1 MEETIMRNATLT
13 DLVEMLKDQHA
24 RKIDLVASASQLRID
39 SSGDLVVKGAPV
51 IVDEDGVTDPNGV
64 YRASDVFDEGLSAK
78 LNIPRAYLRRM
89 RDGAPDLLAANVNGW
104 LQGRTVRR
112 PGQDPEVIRPGMDK
126 QFMVRMFRGDDGPG
140 VARALLSDRFGLIDN
155 FDVAVAALEG
165 IRAAGVDVDGGGITC
180 DLSDRKMFM
189 RVPAPEIGVLAPAL
203 LDGYRNP
210 FRDAKVEEQRNHG
223 WNLDRAREAARAEG
237 MTPEQEKLVFAGLE
251 IRNSEVGDGSFTIV
265 PVLTINVCKN
275 GLTITTEALRRV
287 HIGSKLEVG
296 TIQWSSDTVEKARE
310 LIVAR
315 ARDAV
320 ASFLNKDFVQK
331 IVDQVTEQA
340 VTPLAA
346 PQDTIEA
353 VGKELLFSESE
364 RKGVLDHFM
373 RGGQMTAG
381 GVMQAITSYSQTVS
395 SADRAHE
402 LDDKALEALALA
414 AK

>member
-1 MEETIMRNATLT
+1 MRNATLT

-39 SSGDLVVKGAPV
+39 SDGELVVKGAPV
-51 IVDEDGVTDPNGV
+51 IMDDDGVTDPNGV
-64 YRASDVFDEGLSAK
+64 YRATDVFDEGLSAK

-104 LQGRTVRR
+104 LQGRTIRRAGQEPEVVR
-112 PGQDPEVIRPGMDK
+112 PGIDK

-165 IRAAGVDVDGGGITC
+165 IRAAGVDVDGDGITC

-189 RVPAPEIGVLAPAL
+189 RVPAPEVGVLAPAL

-265 PVLTINVCKN
+265 PVLTINVCRN

-287 HIGSKLEVG
+287 HIGSKLEAG

-320 ASFLNKDFVQK
+320 SSFLNKDFVQK
-331 IVDQVTEQA
+331 IVDEITGMA

-381 GVMQAITSYSQTVS
+381 GVMQAITSYSQTVG

-402 LDDKALEALALA
+402 LDDKAL
-414 AK
+414 

>member
-1 MEETIMRNATLT
+1 MRNATLT

-39 SSGDLVVKGAPV
+39 SNGDLVVKGAPV

-112 PGQDPEVIRPGMDK
+112 PGQEPEVIRPGMDK

-165 IRAAGVDVDGGGITC
+165 IRAAGVDVDGDGITC

-189 RVPAPEIGVLAPAL
+189 RVPAPQIGVLAPAL
-203 LDGYRNP
+203 LDGYRSP
-210 FRDAKVEEQRNHG
+210 FRDVKVEEQRNHG

-275 GLTITTEALRRV
+275 GLTITAEALRRV
-287 HIGSKLEVG
+287 HIGGKLEAG
-296 TIQWSSDTVEKARE
+296 TIQWSSDTVTKARE

-315 ARDAV
+315 SRDAV

-331 IVDQVTEQA
+331 IVDEITEQA

-353 VGKELLFSESE
+353 VGKELLFSETE

-381 GVMQAITSYSQTVS
+381 GVMQAITSYSQTVG

-402 LDDKALEALALA
+402 LDDRALEALALA